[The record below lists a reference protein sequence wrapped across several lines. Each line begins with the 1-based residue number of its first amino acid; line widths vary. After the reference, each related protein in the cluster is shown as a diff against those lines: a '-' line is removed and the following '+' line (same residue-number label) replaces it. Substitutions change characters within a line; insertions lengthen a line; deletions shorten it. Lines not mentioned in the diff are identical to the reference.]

1 MHGLECERVEGT
13 ASAVRKRRKASA
25 GRCRQG
31 RLALK
36 LDLTEYRIQIFLR
49 WKRKYG
55 TDIMYFYVCGEK
67 WGNREQK
74 QPRVRRDVCV
84 LKRRPDFERVPDLNT
99 EVTTCI

>member
-1 MHGLECERVEGT
+1 MRGLECERIEGT
-13 ASAVRKRRKASA
+13 ASAVRERRKASA

-36 LDLTEYRIQIFLR
+36 LNLTEHRIQIFLR

-55 TDIMYFYVCGEK
+55 TDIMYFCVCGEK

-74 QPRVRRDVCV
+74 RLRDRKDVCV
-84 LKRRPDFERVPDLNT
+84 LKSRPDCGRVPDLQNGLC
-99 EVTTCI
+99 ER